1 MAIQLEAQTMASKKI
16 EREYEA
22 KGISAHP
29 EWWAEV
35 EATAA
40 ELGINRSAFI
50 RMAVNEY
57 LKIDGVDTPK
67 PAQVAA

>member
-1 MAIQLEAQTMASKKI
+1 MADKKI
-16 EREYEA
+16 EREYES

-35 EATAA
+35 ETTAA

-67 PAQVAA
+67 RAPVAA